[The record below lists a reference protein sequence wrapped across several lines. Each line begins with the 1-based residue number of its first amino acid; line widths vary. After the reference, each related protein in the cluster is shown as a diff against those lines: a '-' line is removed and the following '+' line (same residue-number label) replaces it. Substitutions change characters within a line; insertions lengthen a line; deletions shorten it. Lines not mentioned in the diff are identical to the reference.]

1 MYPTRTTWLQGRT
14 TSPRLLYPLLARSLR
29 RNLPPALGARAPGL
43 QYRFSYTEL
52 AASAGQESNDN
63 DPMIVVEALHE
74 IHQNRQA
81 MLGVLAQLRGDD
93 ATEQTW

>member
-14 TSPRLLYPLLARSLR
+14 TSPRLQYPLLARTLR
-29 RNLPPALGARAPGL
+29 RHLPPARSARAPGL

-52 AASAGQESNDN
+52 AAPAGQQDN

-74 IHQNRQA
+74 IHRNRQA

-93 ATEQTW
+93 PNERVW

>member
-1 MYPTRTTWLQGRT
+1 MYPTRTSWLQGRSA
-14 TSPRLLYPLLARSLR
+14 SPRLQYPLLARLLR

-43 QYRFSYTEL
+43 QYRFSYTDL
-52 AASAGQESNDN
+52 AASPGQTEN
-63 DPMIVVEALHE
+63 DPMIVVEALDE
-74 IHQNRQA
+74 IHRNRQA